1 MKGLLKFIA
10 GLGVLIIVLIAAG
23 GAILGMFFDPNEYK
37 PEIEKVALEKGGVE
51 LKINGD
57 IGWSVFPW
65 LGLEVNKIDVKFPGK
80 EDLASL
86 NQAKLSVRLPALM
99 SGNVEM
105 QSIVIDGLKL
115 NLVKT
120 KEGATNWTAST
131 SSGEEKSAKASA
143 NTTEVTETTA
153 ETSSNAAPLDINI
166 DSIQITN
173 AIVDLLDHS
182 AGTQTTLSDFN
193 MTSGQ
198 VVTNAF
204 FPAKLNFNAV
214 QKANG
219 KEQIKVVASLSAD
232 FFLDLDNQL
241 YKIKGLQ
248 STLNLSGEPIAGKSL
263 ELSTQADIE
272 ADLTKQLLTLNSLQM
287 NIANLKAEGNVS
299 VNDFANPVIN
309 GKLSVAAF
317 DLNQLLKAV
326 GQPAVKTTD
335 PKALSAISFNTVLSG
350 PANTVTAKTLSL
362 KLDKTNFNGSAAFNM
377 ANGNIT
383 LNLQGD
389 KLNADNYM
397 PPATNDSKEKG
408 STKNASTSSGKGS
421 KAPAIVYSKDPILP
435 IDTLKTLELD
445 ASIGLK
451 ALHVSKMDVNNI
463 AVKVS
468 AHGGL
473 IKISQLDANL
483 YSGSV
488 KNKITVD
495 VRKKTPVISSQKTVS
510 GIQIGDMLKEMAD
523 FDQLTGAL
531 HSSSNITVTGNSV
544 HAFVNSMTGKAKV
557 NMKDGE
563 LHGIDMAQT
572 VCQGMNN
579 VGSLGI
585 DTQEV
590 DRSTPFAN
598 MGASVKIKN
607 GIVDSR
613 DLKAALDAMV
623 LSGKGKVNLPKQAL
637 DYRLGFMVEK
647 NLFKETC
654 SFPNKLEG
662 VEIPVNCKGSFN
674 TDPAQLC
681 KPDLSF
687 LKDLMKKEVEAKVE
701 KEKEKAKAKVEEK
714 IKDKLG
720 DKLKGLF

>member
-120 KEGATNWTAST
+120 KEGATNWTASAP
-131 SSGEEKSAKASA
+131 SGQTKPTKKSADSTPE
-143 NTTEVTETTA
+143 TTEVKETTA
-153 ETSSNAAPLDINI
+153 ESTNNAPLNINI

-214 QKANG
+214 QKTNG
-219 KEQIKVVASLSAD
+219 KEQIQVAASLSAD

-287 NIANLKAEGNVS
+287 NIANLKAEGSVS

-335 PKALSAISFNTVLSG
+335 PKALSAISFNTELSG
-350 PANTVTAKTLSL
+350 PANTVTARTLSL
-362 KLDKTNFNGSAAFNM
+362 KLDKTNFDGSAAFNM

-389 KLNADNYM
+389 KLNADSYI
-397 PPATNDSKEKG
+397 PPAKKGNKSKEQSQKNTPKA
-408 STKNASTSSGKGS
+408 TKPSATT
-421 KAPAIVYSKDPILP
+421 YSKDPILP
-435 IDTLKTLELD
+435 IDTLKALELD

-451 ALHVSKMDVNNI
+451 DLHVSKMDVSNI
-463 AVKVS
+463 TVKVS

-473 IKISQLDANL
+473 IKVSQLDANL

-488 KNKITVD
+488 KNKVTLD
-495 VRKKTPVISSQKTVS
+495 VRNSTPVISTQKTIS
-510 GIQIGDMLKEMAD
+510 GIQIGDMLKEMANV
-523 FDQLTGAL
+523 DQLTGAL
-531 HSSSNITVTGNSV
+531 HSTSNITVRGNSV

-598 MGASVKIKN
+598 MGASFKIKN
-607 GIVDSR
+607 GVVNNR
-613 DLKAALDAMV
+613 DLKAALDAMI
-623 LSGKGKVNLPKQAL
+623 LSGKGKVNLPKQNL

-662 VEIPVNCKGSFN
+662 VEIPIDCKGSFN
-674 TDPAQLC
+674 TDPAKLC
-681 KPDLSF
+681 KPDFSF
-687 LKDLMKKEVEAKVE
+687 IGDAMKNEVK
-701 KEKEKAKAKVEEK
+701 KKAKKKLEG
-714 IKDKLG
+714 KLG
-720 DKLKGLF
+720 DKLKGLL

>member
-10 GLGVLIIVLIAAG
+10 GLGILLIVLIAAG

-86 NQAKLSVRLPALM
+86 NQAKLSVRLPALI

-120 KEGATNWTAST
+120 KEGATNWTATAPSGQTTST
-131 SSGEEKSAKASA
+131 KKSADSTPKNA
-143 NTTEVTETTA
+143 EVKETTA
-153 ETSSNAAPLDINI
+153 EATNNAPLNINI
-166 DSIQITN
+166 DSIQISN

-219 KEQIKVVASLSAD
+219 KEQIKVAASLSAD

-309 GKLSVAAF
+309 GKLSIASF

-326 GQPAVKTTD
+326 GQPVVKTTD
-335 PKALSAISFNTVLSG
+335 PKALSAISFNTELSG
-350 PANTVTAKTLSL
+350 PANTVTAKALSL
-362 KLDKTNFNGSAAFNM
+362 KLDLS
-377 ANGNIT
+377 
-383 LNLQGD
+383 
-389 KLNADNYM
+389 
-397 PPATNDSKEKG
+397 
-408 STKNASTSSGKGS
+408 
-421 KAPAIVYSKDPILP
+421 
-435 IDTLKTLELD
+435 
-445 ASIGLK
+445 
-451 ALHVSKMDVNNI
+451 
-463 AVKVS
+463 
-468 AHGGL
+468 L
-473 IKISQLDANL
+473 IHI
-483 YSGSV
+483 
-488 KNKITVD
+488 
-495 VRKKTPVISSQKTVS
+495 
-510 GIQIGDMLKEMAD
+510 
-523 FDQLTGAL
+523 
-531 HSSSNITVTGNSV
+531 
-544 HAFVNSMTGKAKV
+544 
-557 NMKDGE
+557 
-563 LHGIDMAQT
+563 
-572 VCQGMNN
+572 
-579 VGSLGI
+579 
-585 DTQEV
+585 
-590 DRSTPFAN
+590 
-598 MGASVKIKN
+598 
-607 GIVDSR
+607 
-613 DLKAALDAMV
+613 
-623 LSGKGKVNLPKQAL
+623 
-637 DYRLGFMVEK
+637 
-647 NLFKETC
+647 
-654 SFPNKLEG
+654 
-662 VEIPVNCKGSFN
+662 
-674 TDPAQLC
+674 
-681 KPDLSF
+681 
-687 LKDLMKKEVEAKVE
+687 
-701 KEKEKAKAKVEEK
+701 
-714 IKDKLG
+714 
-720 DKLKGLF
+720 

>member
-214 QKANG
+214 QKANDQ
-219 KEQIKVVASLSAD
+219 EQIKVAASLSAD

-309 GKLSVAAF
+309 GKLSVATF

-326 GQPAVKTTD
+326 GQPAVITTD
-335 PKALSAISFNTVLSG
+335 PKALSAISFNTELSG

-362 KLDKTNFNGSAAFNM
+362 KLDKTNFDGSAAFNM

-389 KLNADNYM
+389 KLNADSYM
-397 PPATNDSKEKG
+397 PPATESA
-408 STKNASTSSGKGS
+408 KNASTSSGKGS

-495 VRKKTPVISSQKTVS
+495 VRKKTPVIRTQKTVS

-579 VGSLGI
+579 IGSLGI

-623 LSGKGKVNLPKQAL
+623 LSGKGKINLLKQNL

>member
-23 GAILGMFFDPNEYK
+23 GAILGIFFDPNEYK

-65 LGLEVNKIDVKFPGK
+65 LGLEVNKIDVKFPGR

-99 SGNVEM
+99 SGSVEM

-120 KEGATNWTAST
+120 KEGATNWTASAP
-131 SSGEEKSAKASA
+131 SGQSKSTKKSADSTPETADVK
-143 NTTEVTETTA
+143 ETTA
-153 ETSSNAAPLDINI
+153 ESTNNAPLNINI

-219 KEQIKVVASLSAD
+219 KEQIKVAASLSAD

-263 ELSTQADIE
+263 ELSTKADIE

-309 GKLSVAAF
+309 GKLAVAAF

-335 PKALSAISFNTVLSG
+335 PKALSAISFNTELSG

-362 KLDKTNFNGSAAFNM
+362 KLDKTSFDGSAAFNM

-389 KLNADNYM
+389 KLNADSYM
-397 PPATNDSKEKG
+397 PPAKKGTTKKDS
-408 STKNASTSSGKGS
+408 ASPATKGS
-421 KAPAIVYSKDPILP
+421 KASASVYSKDPILP

-445 ASIGLK
+445 ANIGLK
-451 ALHVSKMDVNNI
+451 ALHVSKIDVSNI

-468 AHGGL
+468 AHGGV
-473 IKISQLDANL
+473 IKVSQLDANL

-495 VRKKTPVISSQKTVS
+495 VRNNTPIISSEKTVS
-510 GIQIGDMLKEMAD
+510 GIQVGDMLKEMAD
-523 FDQLTGAL
+523 LDQLTGAL

-544 HAFVNSMTGKAKV
+544 HAFVNSMTGTAKV

-585 DTQEV
+585 DTQQV

-598 MGASVKIKN
+598 MGASFKIKN
-607 GIVDSR
+607 GVVNNR
-613 DLKAALDAMV
+613 DLKAALDAMI
-623 LSGKGKVNLPKQAL
+623 LSGKGKVNLPEQNI

-662 VEIPVNCKGSFN
+662 VEIPIDCKGSFN
-674 TDPAQLC
+674 TDPAKLC
-681 KPDLSF
+681 KPDFSF
-687 LKDLMKKEVEAKVE
+687 IGDAMKKQVNDKVK
-701 KEKEKAKAKVEEK
+701 KEKAKAKAKVEEK